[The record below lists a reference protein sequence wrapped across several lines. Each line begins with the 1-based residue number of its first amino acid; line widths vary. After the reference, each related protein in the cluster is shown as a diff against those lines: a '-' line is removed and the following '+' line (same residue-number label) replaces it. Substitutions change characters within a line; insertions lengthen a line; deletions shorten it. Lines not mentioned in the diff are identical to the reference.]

1 MGRLGC
7 FCIRLQISVRNGV
20 VFDGMDK
27 RRDLISL
34 HVAQVTVLQT
44 LKIREEVGSNPSVGS
59 FRPGHKETRVPDCCD
74 GKSGTIENGPGL
86 ASPALS

>member
-1 MGRLGC
+1 
-7 FCIRLQISVRNGV
+7 
-20 VFDGMDK
+20 MDK

-44 LKIREEVGSNPSVGS
+44 LKIREEVGSNPSAGN
-59 FRPGHKETRVPDCCD
+59 FRPGHKETKAPDYCD
-74 GKSGTIENGPGL
+74 GKSGTIGNGLGF